1 MSMYVNID
9 VDVPNDIPSISLV
22 ELQENESGDKV
33 SPSPLASR
41 TVDLAWVYSCPFG
54 AGRVAAFGEPPGDET

>member
-33 SPSPLASR
+33 
-41 TVDLAWVYSCPFG
+41 
-54 AGRVAAFGEPPGDET
+54 